1 MPGECLALAG
11 SRPPGVSGRPPTSAS
26 RRPAA
31 RRNADVPWDAFD
43 VERYVA
49 DNYAA
54 LHDADREIIQ
64 RLSAYY
70 RRMPAGSAGRTLEL
84 GAGPNLYPLMLAAGV
99 SRAIDVVEP
108 SAANVAHL
116 RRVLSGPPD
125 AHWTP
130 FWETCRAG
138 NPDLPENLSRVL
150 SKVRVLHGGAD
161 DLPVGWYGGASM
173 FFVAESVTGDLQE
186 FRAICARLACAVRP
200 GGHVVAAFMAGMPS
214 YELAGQLL
222 PSCPVDAWTV
232 REALAPHLRNLRVG
246 HIRPDPSLPYDCDG
260 MLLATGRRPDRRRPR
275 PAHLVDTR
283 LL

>member
-1 MPGECLALAG
+1 VRGDCLAFAG
-11 SRPPGVSGRPPTSAS
+11 V
-26 RRPAA
+26 

-54 LHDADREIIQ
+54 LHDADREII
-64 RLSAYY
+64 RRMSAYY
-70 RRMPAGSAGRTLEL
+70 RRMTPGSAGRTLEL
-84 GAGPNLYPLMLAAGV
+84 GAGPNLYPLMLAGGV

-116 RRVLSGPPD
+116 RRVLSRAPD

-130 FWETCRAG
+130 FWETCRAA
-138 NPDLPENLSRVL
+138 NPDLPGSLSRVL
-150 SKVRVLHGGAD
+150 GKVRVLHAGAD
-161 DLPVGWYGGASM
+161 DLPVGRYGGASM
-173 FFVAESVTGDLQE
+173 FFVAESVTGDPQE

-200 GGHVVAAFMAGMPS
+200 GGYVVAAFMAGMPS
-214 YELAGQLL
+214 YELAGELL

-232 REALAPHLRNLRVG
+232 REALAPYLRELRLT
-246 HIRPDPSLPYDCDG
+246 HIPPDPSLPYDCDG
-260 MLLATGRRPDRRRPR
+260 MLLATGRRPDR
-275 PAHLVDTR
+275 PAPSVVHLVDAR